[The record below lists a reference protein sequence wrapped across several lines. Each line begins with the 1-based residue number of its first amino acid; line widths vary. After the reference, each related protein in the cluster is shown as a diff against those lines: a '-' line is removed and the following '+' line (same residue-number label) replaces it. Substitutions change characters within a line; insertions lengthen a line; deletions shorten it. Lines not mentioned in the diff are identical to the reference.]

1 MSSGQ
6 GRGRGR
12 PPGAKNKRTAEREQQ
27 LVEVAEKIGDA
38 LGSAFAGD
46 AHALLMAI
54 YKDETK
60 ELNYRLDAAKAAIRY
75 EKPALSTVDARVE
88 ADVKAVHRIERLI
101 VRPSDPN
108 G

>member
-1 MSSGQ
+1 MSNGQ

-75 EKPALSTVDARVE
+75 EKPALSTVEAKVDA
-88 ADVKAVHRIERLI
+88 AVSTVTRIQL
-101 VRPSDPN
+101 VGPDDHGAN
-108 G
+108 